1 MPGAAN
7 SEPRGYLAFSVVL
20 RLLVRGGAAS
30 SSETE
35 RGCGVNFIVRVR
47 QLPTVLRGRPD
58 DRGLES
64 LLRDGKGGAP
74 RETLLLAVDLFER
87 EGRIAG
93 IRRHLVDLGCGEGRA
108 DELLDD

>member
-1 MPGAAN
+1 MTEGW
-7 SEPRGYLAFSVVL
+7 SRYY
-20 RLLVRGGAAS
+20 
-30 SSETE
+30 ETA
-35 RGCGVNFIVRVR
+35 
-47 QLPTVLRGRPD
+47 
-58 DRGLES
+58 
-64 LLRDGKGGAP
+64 KGGAP